1 MALNKKIKIF
11 NNVLT
16 EYHRI
21 SYIGKVT
28 DYVEVV
34 IKSYANAGARETEVQ
49 YDSYIQDM
57 SELYS
62 EYYRLKNNPDADNL
76 TVEETTRMS
85 ELEDL
90 ITSIRGYAH
99 SQWKFYVYE
108 TKLMI
113 SVSEIQSDLSYDAI
127 YEYLMNNEGNAFYK
141 AESI

>member
-1 MALNKKIKIF
+1 MALNKKITIF

-34 IKSYANAGARETEVQ
+34 IKSYANAGARETEVL

-57 SELYS
+57 SEIYS
-62 EYYRLKNNPDADNL
+62 EYYRLKNNPGINNL
-76 TVEETTRMS
+76 TEDEMTRMS

-90 ITSIRGYAH
+90 IISIRSYAH

-127 YEYLMNNEGNAFYK
+127 YEYLMNNEGNAFYE